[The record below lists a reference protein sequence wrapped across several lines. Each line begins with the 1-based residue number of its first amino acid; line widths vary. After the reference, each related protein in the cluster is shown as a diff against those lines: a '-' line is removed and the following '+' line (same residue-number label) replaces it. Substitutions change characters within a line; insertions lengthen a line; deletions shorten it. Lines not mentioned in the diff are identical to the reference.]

1 MLISNPLKKRTLNL
15 RGAVILVSL
24 LSISTVLAQTQDT
37 ETSTKPGPVETQTS
51 NDTEKRGEFLIAPI
65 PINSPAIGAGLEW
78 AVAYVFPFNKQDK
91 IPPPIQCSA
100 LEACSAARSPWEL
113 ARHFE
118 VAHPEHGGGYGEALK
133 GMRVKITDRMDYEHG
148 GVRTLSRVR
157 AGC

>member
-1 MLISNPLKKRTLNL
+1 MRGSEEVLMLISNPLKKRTLNL

-91 IPPPIQCSA
+91 IPPPHSVFGI
-100 LEACSAARSPWEL
+100 
-113 ARHFE
+113 
-118 VAHPEHGGGYGEALK
+118 GGLFGCTLTMGVGEAF
-133 GMRVKITDRMDYEHG
+133 
-148 GVRTLSRVR
+148 
-157 AGC
+157 

>member
-91 IPPPIQCSA
+91 IPPPFSVRHWRPVRPHAHHGSWRGI
-100 LEACSAARSPWEL
+100 LRS
-113 ARHFE
+113 RT
-118 VAHPEHGGGYGEALK
+118 PEHGGGYGEALK
-133 GMRVKITDRMDYEHG
+133 GMRVKLTDRMDYEHG

>member
-91 IPPPIQCSA
+91 IPPHSVFGI
-100 LEACSAARSPWEL
+100 
-113 ARHFE
+113 
-118 VAHPEHGGGYGEALK
+118 GGLFGCTLTMGVGEAF
-133 GMRVKITDRMDYEHG
+133 
-148 GVRTLSRVR
+148 
-157 AGC
+157 

>member
-1 MLISNPLKKRTLNL
+1 MRGSEEVLMLISNPLKKRTLNL

-118 VAHPEHGGGYGEALK
+118 VAHP
-133 GMRVKITDRMDYEHG
+133 
-148 GVRTLSRVR
+148 RTWRRIWRSPEGHARQ
-157 AGC
+157 AN

>member
-1 MLISNPLKKRTLNL
+1 
-15 RGAVILVSL
+15 VILVSL

-91 IPPPIQCSA
+91 IPPHIV
-100 LEACSAARSPWEL
+100 
-113 ARHFE
+113 FGI
-118 VAHPEHGGGYGEALK
+118 GGLFGRTLTMGVGEAF
-133 GMRVKITDRMDYEHG
+133 
-148 GVRTLSRVR
+148 
-157 AGC
+157 